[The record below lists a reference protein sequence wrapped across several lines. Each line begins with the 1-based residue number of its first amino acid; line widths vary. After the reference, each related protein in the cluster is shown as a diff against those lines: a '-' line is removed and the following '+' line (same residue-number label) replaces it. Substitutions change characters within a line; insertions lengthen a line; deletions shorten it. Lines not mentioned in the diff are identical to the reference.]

1 MRYKQK
7 DRKTVLLIED
17 DRNIYLSLKMIFAEN
32 GHKIIHAPT
41 CMTGLRKIQNGTKVD
56 LIILDIVMPTMNG
69 ISCLDV
75 LKETRNNVPVVILSA
90 LDRAGSCSEAFKKG
104 ARDYITKPFDA
115 KDLREKINA
124 ILFSETQRKRTNVK

>member
-7 DRKTVLLIED
+7 DRKTVLLIDD

-32 GHKIIHAPT
+32 GHKIIHAANCT
-41 CMTGLRKIQNGTKVD
+41 TGLRKLQDGTKVD
-56 LIILDIVMPTMNG
+56 LIILDLVMPTVNG

-75 LKETRNNVPVVILSA
+75 LKQTRNNVPVVILSA

-104 ARDYITKPFDA
+104 AQDYITKPFDA
-115 KDLREKINA
+115 KDLREKINS
-124 ILFSETQRKRTNVK
+124 ILFSERQRKRTNVR